1 MLLRFVLVTEILS
14 VVVCIHRIFGEKV
27 KFEIKTILLF
37 LGLLTVLEIAN
48 TQPVP
53 KIFSL
58 LVYLLIIL
66 YCVFRFRRGLLDAI
80 INNVLYLVVMT
91 ILQFLCLIPVAVIFP
106 YNEYVRALL
115 VNIAV
120 LLICVF
126 VISRLSFHLFSR
138 WLRKKEKSLY
148 ISLGTLCMVA
158 VFILVQAKAFQ
169 GLMGYSLFL
178 LIPIIL
184 LVIVFIIQWHKYHGI
199 SGKPRE
205 ERNKKEKDDKAYNEF
220 LTQIRMRQHEI
231 NNHITAVLSM
241 HYTNKTYEDLV
252 RAQEKYFS
260 RVVEENKY
268 NSLLALEDGVI
279 IGFLYGKLGELE
291 DEVEITYKITVE
303 SYETIVSA
311 YYIVQML
318 GILLD
323 NAAEAIKGIGEAP
336 GKIHLE
342 IRETQEAFTY
352 EVRNP
357 FPYVPYSE
365 LEGWFALGKSNKG
378 SERGVG
384 LYHLKYL
391 CGKLGCDL
399 ICRNI
404 EMEEENWISFLLK
417 VNKTIQRRED

>member
-66 YCVFRFRRGLLDAI
+66 YCVFRFRRGILDTI

-91 ILQFLCLIPVAVIFP
+91 ILQFACLVPAVLIFP
-106 YNEYVRALL
+106 RNEKGRGLL
-115 VNIAV
+115 VNVVV
-120 LLICVF
+120 LIFCTFLLG
-126 VISRLSFHLFSR
+126 RLKLYRFSQ
-138 WLRKKEKSLY
+138 WIEKKEKILY
-148 ISLGTLCMVA
+148 ISLGVLCALAAFV
-158 VFILVQAKAFQ
+158 LVQAKFFH
-169 GLMGYSLFL
+169 GIIGESFLL
-178 LIPIIL
+178 LIPMTIL
-184 LVIVFIIQWHKYHGI
+184 ICVLIKQWHKYHGI
-199 SGKPRE
+199 SGKAKE
-205 ERNKKEKDDKAYNEF
+205 EQSRKEKNDKGYNEF

-268 NSLLALEDGVI
+268 NSLLALGDEAI

-291 DEVEITYKITVE
+291 DEAEITYKITVE

-342 IRETQEAFTY
+342 IRETKEAFTY

-378 SERGVG
+378 PERGVG
-384 LYHLKYL
+384 LYHLKCL